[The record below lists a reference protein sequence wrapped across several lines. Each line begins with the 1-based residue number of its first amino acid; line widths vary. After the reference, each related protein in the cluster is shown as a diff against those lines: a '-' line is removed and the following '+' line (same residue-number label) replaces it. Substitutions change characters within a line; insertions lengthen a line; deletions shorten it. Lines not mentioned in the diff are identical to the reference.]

1 MGFGA
6 DKLVLTACNSGRLEW
21 DRYGALVGDGAAR
34 GVASPQLLEAPPFP
48 TNWVR
53 TRGRPSIPRLCFCL
67 APPCRHTR
75 ALQTA
80 PQAAVKH

>member
-34 GVASPQLLEAPPFP
+34 GVASQPAAARSATIPHKLGAHKGP
-48 TNWVR
+48 TLY
-53 TRGRPSIPRLCFCL
+53 PSIVLLLDAALP
-67 APPCRHTR
+67 AHAR
-75 ALQTA
+75 AA
-80 PQAAVKH
+80 DSPAGRS